1 VGDTFVVRL
10 ERKSRSYA
18 YLRPNLLYTRKFV
31 IVHLLFLF
39 PRRSDGPAGTKTT
52 VNVLLF
58 LLRWFQDLYNY
69 GQLMF
74 KQIQKMAKL
83 TWNEHSKLSS
93 TLIIAPAL
101 SNSPQ

>member
-1 VGDTFVVRL
+1 ML
-10 ERKSRSYA
+10 ERESRRYA

-31 IVHLLFLF
+31 IVHFLLLLL
-39 PRRSDGPAGTKTT
+39 PRRSDGPARAETT
-52 VNVLLF
+52 AVNVLLF
-58 LLRWFQDLYNY
+58 LLRWLQNLREGVSQ
-69 GQLMF
+69 GQQGVNCGL
-74 KQIQKMAKL
+74 L